1 MSDLGKAKGA
11 KLLVVEDDRPLRE
24 LLQMELSRSG
34 YKVEVA
40 MDGTEGLR
48 RYREENFNVVLLDV
62 KMPGI
67 DGIEVL
73 RQMRSESIIP
83 EVIMFTGHGSIETA
97 VECIKYGAYDYL
109 TKPVK
114 LDELEMVIDKAS
126 EKNRLR
132 LENISLK
139 LEVSKFE
146 SHRIVGR
153 SPALTK
159 VLEVVKRWG
168 PVDEHVLIYGESGTG
183 KELISRAVHDAS
195 MRVNKPFVTV
205 NCGRLNINTAESE
218 LFGHTQGAFTGA
230 TKGRAGLFE
239 LADTGTLFMDEVS
252 ETPLD
257 VQVKLLRVLETGTFR
272 RMGGNHDISVDVR
285 FVFASNKNLE
295 QCADRGEFRDDL
307 YHRINLLPI
316 NLPPLRERM
325 EDILPLA
332 YFFMKSV
339 NGRVQENWEIT
350 EEAMAAL
357 TSYSWPGNVRELR
370 NVIRRACILATDYQI
385 TSELLPFAPPK
396 VFPTRQSTPAA
407 PSQLPLWV
415 IERDHIEK
423 VLELV
428 EGNKSRAA
436 KILEIDR
443 KTLYTKLERYGL
455 DAAAP
460 AVKGTL

>member
-1 MSDLGKAKGA
+1 MPELAKGKGA
-11 KLLVVEDDRPLRE
+11 KVLVVEDDKPLRE

-40 MDGTEGLR
+40 MDGSEGLTK
-48 RYREENFNVVLLDV
+48 YREENFNVVLLDV

-73 RQMRSESIIP
+73 RQMRSETIIP
-83 EVIMFTGHGSIETA
+83 EIIMFTGHGSIETA
-97 VECIKYGAYDYL
+97 VECIKHGAYDYL

-114 LDELEMVIDKAS
+114 LDELEMVIDKAF

-153 SPALTK
+153 SPALMK
-159 VLEVVKRWG
+159 VMEVVKRWG
-168 PVDEHVLIYGESGTG
+168 PADEHVLIYGESGTG

-195 MRVNKPFVTV
+195 PRVNKPFVTV

-285 FVFASNKNLE
+285 FVFASNKNLQE
-295 QCADRGEFRDDL
+295 CVNRGEFREDL

-316 NLPPLRERM
+316 NLPPLRERA
-325 EDILPLA
+325 EDIIPLA
-332 YFFMKSV
+332 YFFMKSP
-339 NGRVQENWEIT
+339 NGNGHENWEIT
-350 EEAMAAL
+350 EEAMASL
-357 TSYSWPGNVRELR
+357 TAYSWPGNVRELR
-370 NVIRRACILATDYQI
+370 NIIRRACILATDAQI

-396 VFPTRQSTPAA
+396 VLPLRQGAPAA

-423 VLELV
+423 VLEQV

-455 DAAAP
+455 DAP
-460 AVKGTL
+460 ATSGKG

>member
-1 MSDLGKAKGA
+1 MPDIVKGKAKI
-11 KLLVVEDDRPLRE
+11 LVVEDDRALRE

-34 YKVEVA
+34 YKVEAA
-40 MDGTEGLR
+40 MNGMEGLSK
-48 RYREENFNVVLLDV
+48 YRDENFNVVLLDV
-62 KMPGI
+62 KMPGM
-67 DGIEVL
+67 DGIEAL
-73 RQMRSESIIP
+73 RQMRAESIVP

-97 VECIKYGAYDYL
+97 VECIKHGAYDYL

-114 LDELEMVIDKAS
+114 LDELEMVIDKAC

-153 SPALTK
+153 SPALMK

-168 PVDEHVLIYGESGTG
+168 PADEHVLIYGESGTG

-195 MRVNKPFVTV
+195 PRVNKPFVTV

-295 QCADRGEFRDDL
+295 QCAERGEFREDL

-316 NLPPLRERM
+316 NLPPLRERS
-325 EDILPLA
+325 EDIVPLA

-339 NGRVQENWEIT
+339 NGRAQENWEIT

-357 TSYSWPGNVRELR
+357 TAYSWPGNVRELR
-370 NVIRRACILATDYQI
+370 NVIRRACILATDAQI

-396 VFPTRQSTPAA
+396 VVPPRQIATAA

-415 IERDHIEK
+415 IERDHIER

-455 DAAAP
+455 DAQTPVLKVAP
-460 AVKGTL
+460 